1 MRPRHFAF
9 ELVLS
14 VTPTYNSSNSQ
25 KMLDLFNPVLI
36 WRNVWRNRELIE
48 QFTRRDV
55 EGRYKASALGLMWT
69 FINPLIMLG
78 IYTFVFGVIFKAK
91 WAQANSDSLAEFAV
105 VLFCGLTTYNI
116 FSEVVARAP
125 GVIVGV
131 PNYVKKVVFPLEIL
145 VVTALGAALFHA
157 SIAFCIVVL
166 ANLLVN
172 GVVYW
177 TIILAPLV
185 LIPLCLLALG
195 FGWFLASLGVFLRD
209 ISNIVTLA
217 VQMLLFLT
225 PIFYD
230 GSTLPAVLRS
240 LMAVNPMAWS
250 VMNMR
255 NVALWGTIPDF
266 GQWLLWTAVSLGIAL
281 LGYAWFMKTRKA
293 FADVL

>member
-1 MRPRHFAF
+1 MVRNLWRH
-9 ELVLS
+9 
-14 VTPTYNSSNSQ
+14 
-25 KMLDLFNPVLI
+25 
-36 WRNVWRNRELIE
+36 RELIE
-48 QFTRRDV
+48 QFTRREV
-55 EGRYKASALGLMWT
+55 EGRYKASVLGLMWT

-78 IYTFVFGVIFKAK
+78 IYTFVFGVIFKSK

-125 GVIVGV
+125 GVIVSV

-145 VVTALGAALFHA
+145 VVTGLGAALFHA

-177 TIILAPLV
+177 TIILAPLILV
-185 LIPLCLLALG
+185 PLCLLALG

-217 VQMLLFLT
+217 VQMLLFLSA
-225 PIFYD
+225 IFYD
-230 GSTLPAVLRS
+230 TSILSPVLKGFIKI
-240 LMAVNPMAWS
+240 NPMAWS
-250 VMNMR
+250 AANMR
-255 NVALWGTIPDF
+255 AVMLWGNLPDW
-266 GQWLLWTAVSLGIAL
+266 GGWVVWTLVGLAIAI